1 MEEAELRARMLELLR
16 TDEEFRLA
24 VAGLLG
30 LDEVLKAIRAL
41 QEQVA
46 WLRGDF
52 KSLSV
57 QMAKNTETIRF
68 LQEQVARNTEAIRAL
83 QEQVVALQEQVAENT
98 RAIRA
103 LQKQVVEL
111 REDFK
116 ALSAQVAENTEAIR
130 ALQEQVADN
139 SRAIRELR
147 EDMNRGFKRYDE
159 ELAKLRKDM
168 IEGFRRHDE
177 ELARLR
183 EDMNKGFK
191 RYDEELARLRA
202 DMHEGFELLR
212 RHIDALGARWGLLA
226 EEAFRKGMKGVVER
240 YFGGQVERWTYR
252 DEEGFVFGRPSEVE
266 ADLLITDREHILM
279 EIKSSVSRADVFEL
293 WRIGQLYERVVGVK
307 PRLAVVSPFVRE
319 EAKKVAEE
327 LGIEVYTSL

>member
-1 MEEAELRARMLELLR
+1 MEEAELRAKMLELLK

-30 LDEVLKAIRAL
+30 LDEVLRAIR
-41 QEQVA
+41 
-46 WLRGDF
+46 
-52 KSLSV
+52 S
-57 QMAKNTETIRF
+57 
-68 LQEQVARNTEAIRAL
+68 
-83 QEQVVALQEQVAENT
+83 LQEQVAENT
-98 RAIRA
+98 TA
-103 LQKQVVEL
+103 
-111 REDFK
+111 
-116 ALSAQVAENTEAIR
+116 TR

-139 SRAIRELR
+139 SKAIRE
-147 EDMNRGFKRYDE
+147 
-159 ELAKLRKDM
+159 LRKDM

-177 ELARLR
+177 ELA
-183 EDMNKGFK
+183 K
-191 RYDEELARLRA
+191 LRA

-212 RHIDALGARWGLLA
+212 RHIDALGARWGLLV

-240 YFGGQVERWTYR
+240 YFGEQVERWTYR

-293 WRIGQLYERVVGVK
+293 WRIGQLYERVVGVR